1 MWRDVISD
9 MVLLG
14 YHSELVEIS
23 NKINHKSGKFYIVS
37 KENILL
43 LNSIF
48 NEFSRE

>member
-1 MWRDVISD
+1 MWRDIISD

-14 YHSELVEIS
+14 YHSELIEIS
-23 NKINHKSGKFYIVS
+23 NKINNKSGNLYIVS

-48 NEFSRE
+48 NEFSRD